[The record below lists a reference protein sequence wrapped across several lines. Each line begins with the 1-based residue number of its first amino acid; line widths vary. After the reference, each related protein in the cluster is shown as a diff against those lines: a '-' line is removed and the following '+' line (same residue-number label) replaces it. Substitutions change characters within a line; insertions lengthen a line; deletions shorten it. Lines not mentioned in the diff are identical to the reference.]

1 MLTALDVC
9 KVYTQYM
16 GSMHDNIARQ
26 IKDAMKQIVLFISI
40 ATLFVIA
47 PPAFAKS
54 TLETQREDFRDARH
68 AVRKGAISKF
78 RKLRKRLDNYVLKGY
93 LDYEY
98 LRRQLHKPQVKKYRA
113 FFKEHQDSPISSRL
127 RAKWLHKLARQGRWQ
142 LFLDNYKDLRSTKL
156 ACYRALAL
164 QKTGQTKAAHTAVEK
179 LWLVGKSQPRACD
192 KVFAN
197 WRASGAATPQLI
209 WKRIKLA
216 MHKRRPNLAK
226 YLARFLGPSER
237 KWVERWRRMYRQ
249 PAKMLAH
256 KHFHADTT
264 LVREIVL
271 HGVERLARIDAAE
284 AAKRWQTIQK
294 RYSFTDKARQKTH
307 RRIAISAATQRI
319 PEALPMLTKV
329 NEQADDLTVQD
340 WRIRSA
346 LNNNNWSSVLK
357 AIDALPASRKNEN
370 NWQYWQARA
379 LDKLGRKQ
387 QSETLYARLAKR
399 FSYQGLLAADRLGV
413 PYALDGSPLDAN
425 KDELERVRKIPGIA
439 RAEELYKIGMTI
451 DGRREWQRAIKSM
464 KPRQLQLAAV
474 LASKLG
480 WHDRAVFTIGRT
492 KTLDDLKL
500 RYPIVFEKKV
510 LRHANRNRIEPAWVY
525 GILRQESAYMTD
537 ARSHAGALGLMQL
550 MPGTARLEARTLRLR
565 LRNQHEILNVD
576 KNIRLGTAHL
586 KRVLDINKGHKVLA
600 TASYNAGAQ
609 RVKSWLPESTST
621 PADIWIETIPFKE
634 TRKYV
639 KKVLSTTS
647 IFEKHLGQPVTPIN
661 LHMSKITPRS

>member
-1 MLTALDVC
+1 MPENSPG
-9 KVYTQYM
+9 YTEY
-16 GSMHDNIARQ
+16 SVKLIA
-26 IKDAMKQIVLFISI
+26 LFISI
-40 ATLFVIA
+40 AAMVALA
-47 PPAFAKS
+47 PPAIAKTS
-54 TLETQREDFRDARH
+54 LENQREDFRAARH
-68 AVRKGAISKF
+68 AVRKGAISTF
-78 RKLRKRLDNYVLKGY
+78 RKHRKRLDNYVLKGY

-98 LRRQLHKPQVKKYRA
+98 LRRQLHKPQVKQYQA
-113 FFKEHQDSPISSRL
+113 FFAEYKDSPVSSRL
-127 RAKWLHKLARQGRWQ
+127 RAKWLVKLAKQGRWQ
-142 LFLDNYKDLRSTKL
+142 LFLDNYKDLGSTRL
-156 ACYRALAL
+156 ACYQALAL
-164 QKTGQTKAAHTAVEK
+164 QKTGQNQAANRAAEK
-179 LWLVGKSQPRACD
+179 LWLVGKSQPRSCD

-197 WRASGAATPQLI
+197 WRASGAATPKLI
-209 WKRIKLA
+209 WARIKLA

-256 KHFHADTT
+256 KHFRSDTP

-284 AAKRWQTIQK
+284 AAKRWKAIQG
-294 RYSFTDKARQKTH
+294 RYSFTDKARNKTL

-319 PEALPMLTKV
+319 PEALPLLKKV
-329 NEQADDLTVQD
+329 NARADDLTVQD
-340 WRIRSA
+340 WRVRSS
-346 LNNNNWSSVLK
+346 LISNNWSSVLDSI
-357 AIDALPASRKNEN
+357 ASLPQSRKNEN
-370 NWQYWQARA
+370 NWQYWRARA
-379 LDKLGRKQ
+379 LGELGYTQ
-387 QSETLYARLAKR
+387 QSETIYSRLAKH
-399 FSYQGLLAADRLGV
+399 FSYQSLMAADRLSI
-413 PYALDGSPLDAN
+413 PYALDGNPLNAN
-425 KDELERVRKIPGIA
+425 KDELERLRNIPGIA

-451 DGRREWQRAIKSM
+451 DGRREWQRAIKTM

-480 WHDRAVFTIGRT
+480 WHDRAVLTIGRT

-510 LRHANRNRIEPAWVY
+510 LRHAKRNRIEPAWVY
-525 GILRQESAYMTD
+525 GVLRQESAYMTD

-550 MPGTARLEARTLRLR
+550 MPGTARLEARALRLR

-586 KRVLDINKGHKVLA
+586 KRVLNINKGHKVLA

-609 RVKSWLPESTST
+609 RVKSWLPESASM

-647 IFEKHLGQPVTPIN
+647 IFEKHLGQPVTSIS
-661 LHMSKITPRS
+661 LRMSKIIPKP